1 MVDCGPVAPVPD
13 ESRAVNS
20 PELVSR
26 LRREG
31 GYLLA
36 PAPLASLAEREA
48 RRARLAR
55 ILDMPVTLHSIR
67 TDGRPIWQVRP
78 AGAAESKGQQFI
90 RECAEAGIPLDPD
103 AARAALG
110 FDESWAELE
119 RRRLV
124 EPITEE
130 EPPVD
135 PTTIGSLVSGVTG
148 LVVAAGATMANRH
161 RRLRA
166 DAHDDDEMHAEMA
179 RQVAALQAA
188 TARMKGLDGTLR
200 KAAVPAAKPAQ
211 VQRSGAGSVN
221 VQSGGNVI
229 VNGDMH
235 VHHAARPE
243 ADVRADLDAAHARAN
258 ADRRAGATPAAS
270 AVTNLARAREAE
282 VAARRSVRR
291 ANAEVI
297 GADDARLGAV
307 RRAGVLVIVVLALGL
322 FVSPWLLLALL
333 VVISGAGARMR
344 ECQAQRR
351 KAVLLREDAE
361 EDHGLALALLLDLQA
376 QSGDPAS

>member
-55 ILDMPVTLHSIR
+55 ILDMPVTLHSVR
-67 TDGRPIWQVRP
+67 PDGRPIWQVRP

-124 EPITEE
+124 APITEE

-148 LVVAAGATMANRH
+148 LVVAAGATMANRS

-166 DAHDDDEMHAEMA
+166 DARDDDEMHAEMA

-200 KAAVPAAKPAQ
+200 KAVPAAKPAQ

-258 ADRRAGATPAAS
+258 ADRRAAVTPAAS

-282 VAARRSVRR
+282 VTARRSVRR
-291 ANAEVI
+291 ANAEVT
-297 GADDARLGAV
+297 GADDARLGAI
-307 RRAGVLVIVVLALGL
+307 RRAGVLVIVVLVLGL

-361 EDHGLALALLLDLQA
+361 EDHGLALALLLDLEA
-376 QSGDPAS
+376 QPRDPAS